1 MRALKAMPS
10 FQLVV
15 KLVMF
20 TLGYLRI
27 QNNIRQIRKRIIKI
41 EHLLSNSLLLKYNN
55 CCPTL
60 QSSSGTKEV
69 VHLWQ
74 SGSLAG
80 LSGQLVLSL
89 L

>member
-1 MRALKAMPS
+1 MPS

-20 TLGYLRI
+20 TLGYL
-27 QNNIRQIRKRIIKI
+27 QGQATSDKSETTDFSQKI
-41 EHLLSNSLLLKYNN
+41 EDLLSASLLLKYDKS
-55 CCPTL
+55 CPTL
-60 QSSSGTKEV
+60 QSSSGTRGAM
-69 VHLWQ
+69 HLWP